1 MWTTRTDQCLWF
13 QPAKLRQ
20 PPYHRDVT
28 KRSAAFFDLDMTIL
42 AVSSSLAFARPF
54 YRHGLIGPADVLRSA
69 VAQFSFVTGDTT
81 HLQMEQMKRYLSALV
96 TGWDV
101 ELVRSIVEETYDSI
115 IEPVIFSEALDLI
128 AEHKAAGR
136 DVIII
141 SSSGDDVV
149 DIIGQRL
156 GVDRS
161 VGTKI
166 DIVDGKYTGDIT
178 FYAYAQGK
186 ADAVHALAAEFGYD
200 LASSHAYS
208 DSHTDL
214 PMLETVGNPMAV
226 NADSRLREVALERD
240 WPIRDFTKPAGVQ
253 STRQRI
259 TELTNDLN
267 TPDNRRNALAVGG
280 AVGSAAAA
288 AGIAW
293 LASRRRSDAV

>member
-1 MWTTRTDQCLWF
+1 
-13 QPAKLRQ
+13 
-20 PPYHRDVT
+20 VT
-28 KRSAAFFDLDMTIL
+28 QRSAAFFDLDMTIL

-54 YRHGLIGPADVLRSA
+54 YRSGLIGPADVVRSA

-101 ELVRSIVEETYDSI
+101 DEVRQIVDETYDSI
-115 IEPVIFSEALDLI
+115 IAPVVFPEAIDLI
-128 AEHKAAGR
+128 DEHKSAGR

-141 SSSGDDVV
+141 SSSGHDIV

-161 VGTKI
+161 VGTKVE
-166 DIVDGKYTGDIT
+166 IVDGKYTGEIT

-186 ADAVHALAAEFGYD
+186 ADAMARLAQEFDYD
-200 LASSHAYS
+200 LSLSYAYS

-214 PMLETVGNPMAV
+214 PMLDAVGFPTAV
-226 NADSRLREVALERD
+226 NADSRLREIATERG
-240 WPIRDFTKPAGVQ
+240 WPIRDFTKPAGLQ
-253 STRQRI
+253 SARQRLS
-259 TELTNDLN
+259 ELTSDLN

-288 AGIAW
+288 AGLAW
-293 LASRRRSDAV
+293 LASRRRADAI

>member
-1 MWTTRTDQCLWF
+1 MTQ
-13 QPAKLRQ
+13 
-20 PPYHRDVT
+20 
-28 KRSAAFFDLDMTIL
+28 RSAAFFDLDMTIL

-54 YRHGLIGPADVLRSA
+54 YRSGLIGPADVLRSA
-69 VAQFSFVTGDTT
+69 VAQFSFVTSDTT

-101 ELVRSIVEETYDSI
+101 EQVRQIVDDTYDTI
-115 IEPVIFSEALDLI
+115 IAPVVFPEAVELI

-161 VGTKI
+161 VGTKVA
-166 DIVDGKYTGDIT
+166 IVDGRYTGEIT

-186 ADAVHALAAEFGYD
+186 ADAMQQLADEFGYD
-200 LASSHAYS
+200 LASSFAYS

-214 PMLETVGNPMAV
+214 PMLDAVGFPTAV
-226 NADSRLREVALERD
+226 NADSRLREIAIERE
-240 WPIRDFTKPAGVQ
+240 WPIRDFTKPAGLQ

-259 TELTNDLN
+259 TDLTNDLN

-293 LASRRRSDAV
+293 LASRRRADAV

>member
-1 MWTTRTDQCLWF
+1 MDQHLWV
-13 QPAKLRQ
+13 QSANEQ
-20 PPYHRDVT
+20 EPPYDQDVT

-101 ELVRSIVEETYDSI
+101 EQVRSIVDDTYDTI
-115 IEPVIFSEALDLI
+115 IEPVIFAEALELI

-186 ADAVHALAAEFGYD
+186 ADAMNALAAEFDYD
-200 LASSHAYS
+200 LASSYAYS

-214 PMLETVGNPMAV
+214 PMLDAVGHPTAV
-226 NADSRLREVALERD
+226 NADSRLREIAIERD
-240 WPIRDFTKPAGVQ
+240 WPIRDFTKPAGMQ

-293 LASRRRSDAV
+293 LAARRRSDAV

>member
-1 MWTTRTDQCLWF
+1 M
-13 QPAKLRQ
+13 
-20 PPYHRDVT
+20 T

-54 YRHGLIGPADVLRSA
+54 YRQGLIGPGDVVRSA

-81 HLQMEQMKRYLSALV
+81 HMQMEQMRRYLSALV

-101 ELVRSIVEETYDSI
+101 DQVRTIVDETYDTI
-115 IEPVIFSEALDLI
+115 IEPVIFPEARELI
-128 AEHKAAGR
+128 AEHQAAGR

-141 SSSGDDVV
+141 SSSGNDIV

-161 VGTKI
+161 VGTMV
-166 DIVDGKYTGDIT
+166 DIVDGKYTGEIT
-178 FYAYAQGK
+178 FYAYANGK
-186 ADAVHALAAEFGYD
+186 ATAVRQLADEFGYD
-200 LASSHAYS
+200 LETSYAYS

-214 PMLETVGNPMAV
+214 PMLEAVGYPSAV
-226 NADSRLREVALERD
+226 NADSRLRQVAIEREWPLLE
-240 WPIRDFTKPAGVQ
+240 FTKPEGLT

-259 TELTNDLN
+259 VELTGDLN

-293 LASRRRSDAV
+293 FASRRRSVAS